1 MSKARNETFTSETQR
16 YIQSLDW
23 YHSLRLPSGELI
35 QGFQTEEQLQRR
47 IAQFPIPEDLTG
59 MRVLDI
65 GAWDGWFTFEMERRG
80 AEVVAIDLVD
90 DTNFRK
96 ARELMGSRAEY
107 YIEDITFLTPEKY
120 GYFDI
125 VLFFGVLYHLKH
137 PLLALERVCELS
149 RNLVCVESFVSDED
163 LNAPA
168 VMEFYESDELAG
180 QFDNW
185 CGPSLSCLMAFCR
198 TAGFA
203 EVTFQS
209 VIDNRAHVSCQRRWE
224 NTAARGKGPHTGAAP
239 LLLNAENPVFHN
251 HSFQVERDDYAAT
264 WFRLPEGA
272 PDVTLTPDQVFVQ
285 FGPFGIRPAG
295 FRKIAERD
303 WQASVKVPLGLARGW
318 HEVSV
323 AIEGSE
329 WSNALPVPLGRP
341 APESQTF
348 EANSIAIEIVTDG
361 KTWERNVVHV
371 GPESCIS
378 VWVHG
383 LPDAVRPGEVWIE
396 LCGTLH
402 PVSYLS
408 GPDPEHNGARQLNA
422 LLPTRLALGE
432 TEVAVV
438 LGRTRSGSRKVEV
451 VAASDA
457 S

>member
-1 MSKARNETFTSETQR
+1 MSKARNATFTSEIQR
-16 YIQSLDW
+16 LIEKLDW

-35 QGFQTEEQLQRR
+35 EGILPEEHLKWR

-107 YIEDITFLTPEKY
+107 YVEDITFLTPEKY

-149 RNLVCVESFVSDED
+149 RNLVCVESYVSDEVLD
-163 LNAPA
+163 GPV

-203 EVTFQS
+203 EVNFHS
-209 VIDNRAHVSCQRRWE
+209 VRDNRAHVSCQRLWE
-224 NTAARGKGPHTGAAP
+224 NTNARGAEEPQGVPPHV
-239 LLLNAENPVFHN
+239 LYVENPVFHN
-251 HSFQVERDDYAAT
+251 HSFEIERDDYAAI
-264 WFRLPEGA
+264 WFRMPEGA
-272 PDVTLTPDQVFVQ
+272 SNVELTADQVFVQ
-285 FGPFGIRPAG
+285 VGPFGIRPAG
-295 FRKIAERD
+295 IRRMSED
-303 WQASVKVPLGLARGW
+303 GWQASVKVPLGLARGW
-318 HEVSV
+318 HDVSV
-323 AIEGSE
+323 AISGSQ
-329 WSNALPVPLGRP
+329 WSNTLPIPVGRP
-341 APESQTF
+341 APERQSF
-348 EANSIAIEIVTDG
+348 APNGLVIDIVTDG
-361 KTWERNVVHV
+361 KTWERNVVRR
-371 GPESCIS
+371 GAESCMS
-378 VWVHG
+378 VWVSN
-383 LPDAVRPGEVWIE
+383 LPDKVSRDELFLE
-396 LCGTLH
+396 LCGSLH
-402 PVSYLS
+402 PVSYIS

-422 LLPTRLALGE
+422 LLPTRLVLGA
-432 TEVAVV
+432 TEVSVV
-438 LGRTRSGSRKVEV
+438 LGGTRSEPRKVDV
-451 VAASDA
+451 IAAG
-457 S
+457 